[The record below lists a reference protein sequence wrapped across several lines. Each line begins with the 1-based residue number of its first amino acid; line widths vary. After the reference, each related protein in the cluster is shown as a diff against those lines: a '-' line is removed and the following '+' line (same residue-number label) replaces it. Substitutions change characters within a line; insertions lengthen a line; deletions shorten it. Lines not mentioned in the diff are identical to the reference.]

1 MDSEDEYDVPP
12 TPPQAGFSEDYAGGT
27 DDPGLGAGDD
37 DYLSHQPHGEDG
49 MPGNY
54 HDDVGGG
61 LYDDEGRG
69 GGEGDEGAFDEP
81 FHDGMEAAA
90 AAGRAAGAAEVGSE
104 MTYDYPG
111 NELHGFGNV
120 VPPSPA
126 GNQFGQS
133 AGSQGFANAS
143 VSSLPEEIEINTHG
157 LINETVER
165 LSFIHGVLGV
175 LIIDREGLIVHAT
188 MPMEEAAQ
196 LTGPVLQM
204 LSRARECAKLGL
216 GPGDD
221 GEPLSMLTVR
231 TRKHEMLLCSEQSG
245 AFAICVLQDPTPSM
259 DQSALVFDGK
269 RALKS

>member
-1 MDSEDEYDVPP
+1 MRYDRAKKASRRTGLPL
-12 TPPQAGFSEDYAGGT
+12 GGT
-27 DDPGLGAGDD
+27 RVINFAKAHQQPGCAARRDCRVTPGACA
-37 DYLSHQPHGEDG
+37 SQ
-49 MPGNY
+49 
-54 HDDVGGG
+54 
-61 LYDDEGRG
+61 
-69 GGEGDEGAFDEP
+69 AK
-81 FHDGMEAAA
+81 
-90 AAGRAAGAAEVGSE
+90 GAAEVGSE

-245 AFAICVLQDPTPSM
+245 AFAICVL
-259 DQSALVFDGK
+259 
-269 RALKS
+269 